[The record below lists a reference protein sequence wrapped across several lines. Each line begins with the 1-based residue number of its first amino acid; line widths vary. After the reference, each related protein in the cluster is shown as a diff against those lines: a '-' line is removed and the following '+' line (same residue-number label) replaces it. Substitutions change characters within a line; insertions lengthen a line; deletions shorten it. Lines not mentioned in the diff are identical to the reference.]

1 MAQAEYSP
9 VAQDDLQKKVEKAEL
24 KGQVKKMCNNE
35 MEMEMQRDKQ
45 Q

>member
-24 KGQVKKMCNNE
+24 KSQVVKKCPNE
-35 MEMEMQRDKQ
+35 MEMEMRRDEHQ
-45 Q
+45 

>member
-24 KGQVKKMCNNE
+24 KGQVKKIFNKE
-35 MEMEMQRDKQ
+35 MEVKMRRDEQ